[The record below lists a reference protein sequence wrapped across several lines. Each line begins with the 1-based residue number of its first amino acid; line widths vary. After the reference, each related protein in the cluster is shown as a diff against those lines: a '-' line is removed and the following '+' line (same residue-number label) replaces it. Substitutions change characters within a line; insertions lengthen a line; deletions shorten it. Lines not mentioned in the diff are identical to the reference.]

1 MVLDSVDP
9 KSSLSG
15 RVSSGGRLNAGSAAQ
30 LATAPVAVATASP
43 PEGILP
49 VTVQLSGSQSRDPLG
64 EIIAWTWKLPDGSV
78 LTDADVDWRPS
89 VPGTH
94 KATLTVVD
102 DDGLSDS
109 AVVSFSVRL
118 RSGGTFVDDD
128 GHFAEGAIEAIA
140 AEGIT
145 NGCNP
150 PTNDRFC
157 PQAAVTRGQMAAF
170 LARALNLP
178 PATDAFDDD
187 SGSIFEQAINKL
199 AAAGITQGCNPPAN
213 THYCP
218 DDSVTRGQM
227 AAFLARAF
235 KLDDGAGADLFADD
249 DGSVFETAID
259 KIGTARIT
267 TGCNPPTNDHYCPDA
282 PVRRGEM
289 AVFLTRALHLMPIYP
304 PPG

>member
-1 MVLDSVDP
+1 
-9 KSSLSG
+9 
-15 RVSSGGRLNAGSAAQ
+15 VSSGGRLNAGSAAE

-43 PEGILP
+43 SDGILP
-49 VTVQLSGSQSRDPLG
+49 VTVQLSGSQSHDPLG
-64 EIIAWTWKLPDGSV
+64 QIVTWSWQLPDGSV
-78 LTDADVDWRPS
+78 VKAEDTTWTPS
-89 VPGTH
+89 TPGTY

-109 AVVSFSVRL
+109 AVVAFDVQL
-118 RSGGTFVDDD
+118 QAGGTFVDDD

-150 PTNDRFC
+150 PGNDRFC
-157 PQAAVTRGQMAAF
+157 PQDEVTRGQMAAF

-178 PATDAFDDD
+178 PAADAFDDD

-199 AAAGITQGCNPPAN
+199 AGAGITQGCNPPTN
-213 THYCP
+213 TRYCP

-235 KLDDGAGADLFADD
+235 RLDGGAGADLFSDD
-249 DGSVFETAID
+249 DGSVFEQAID

-289 AVFLTRALHLMPIYP
+289 AVFLTRALHLMPFYP
-304 PPG
+304 PAAG